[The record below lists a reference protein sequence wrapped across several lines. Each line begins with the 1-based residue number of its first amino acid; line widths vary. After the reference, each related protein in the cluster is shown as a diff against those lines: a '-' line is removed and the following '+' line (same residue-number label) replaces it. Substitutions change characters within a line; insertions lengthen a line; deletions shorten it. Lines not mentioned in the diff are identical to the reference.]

1 VLLLGLVVLLV
12 LDVGSITAAFK
23 MASTK
28 LNPVNRPLPVRDR
41 LLESAKVLF
50 SVHGYENTSTAA
62 IARQAN
68 TSESQLI
75 KHFGSKEGLLEAIFE
90 HGWQNLDFIS
100 QAVQVL
106 PSPAD
111 KLRMIF
117 ELVLQ
122 TLERDQALKE
132 LMLFEGRRIRKAGS
146 GSDILITSG
155 YLRFSSAVEQVL
167 TNLITDTPLAQKV
180 SPAALTSA
188 LVGMFE
194 SMLRDQVLARRANFQ
209 FSSTPEEIRAIFD
222 LFLSRLLTTPNAD
235 SSKP

>member
-1 VLLLGLVVLLV
+1 
-12 LDVGSITAAFK
+12 
-23 MASTK
+23 MASA
-28 LNPVNRPLPVRDR
+28 NPEPLERPTPVRER
-41 LLESAKVLF
+41 LLQAAKVLF
-50 SVHGYENTSTAA
+50 SVHGFENTSTAV

-90 HGWQNLDFIS
+90 QGWQNLDFIS

-106 PSPAD
+106 PSPGD

-167 TNLITDTPLAQKV
+167 TAMIQGTPLAEKV

-188 LVGMFE
+188 LIGMFE
-194 SMLRDQVLARRANFQ
+194 SMLRDQVLARRANFH
-209 FSSTPEEIRAIFD
+209 FSSSSEEIRVIFD
-222 LFLSRLLTTPNAD
+222 LFVSRLLAPPRQEA
-235 SSKP
+235 SSEQ

>member
-1 VLLLGLVVLLV
+1 M
-12 LDVGSITAAFK
+12 S
-23 MASTK
+23 STK
-28 LNPVNRPLPVRDR
+28 LDPINRPPPVHER
-41 LLESAKVLF
+41 LLEAAKILF
-50 SVHGYENTSTAA
+50 SIHGYENTSTAA

-90 HGWQNLDFIS
+90 HGWRNLDFIS

-106 PSPAD
+106 PSPTD

-155 YLRFSSAVEQVL
+155 YLKFSSAVEQVL
-167 TNLITDTPLAQKV
+167 TSIIAGTPLAERI

-188 LVGMFE
+188 LIGMFE
-194 SMLRDQVLARRANFQ
+194 SMMRDQVLARRANFH

-222 LFLSRLLTTPNAD
+222 LFVSRLLTPSLP
-235 SSKP
+235 SSGAIEP

>member
-1 VLLLGLVVLLV
+1 
-12 LDVGSITAAFK
+12 

-28 LNPVNRPLPVRDR
+28 LDSVERPVPVRDR

-75 KHFGSKEGLLEAIFE
+75 KHFGSKEGLLEAIFD

-155 YLRFSSAVEQVL
+155 YLRFSSAVEHVL
-167 TNLITDTPLAQKV
+167 TDLIAGTPLSQKV
-180 SPAALTSA
+180 SAVALTSA
-188 LVGMFE
+188 LIGMFE
-194 SMLRDQVLARRANFQ
+194 SMLRDQVLARRVNFHF
-209 FSSTPEEIRAIFD
+209 FSTTEEIRAVFD
-222 LFLSRLLTTPNAD
+222 LFVSRLLSPPHED
-235 SSKP
+235 SGKP